1 MAMCYPDST
10 DWSCVGT
17 PEEIAALDP
26 VKKARAE
33 ALAWGSI
40 ARLSG
45 FRVSTCPVVLR
56 PCRVRC
62 APEGYMTAPVNA
74 WGDSF
79 TPYIENG
86 RWFNACGCRRD
97 QCGCGVIRE
106 LILPEQEVSGP
117 VVVTINGAV
126 LDPSAYRV
134 DNGNR
139 LVRQDGQDWPMC
151 QDMNLPLFAPPV
163 VEPASIVWPS
173 GERIDLTRVGDT
185 ITAHVYPNGVTEF
198 NSSPRPI
205 PAGFIPRQE
214 GQFTLHAR
222 DNYAAIINQVDG
234 AATIVLGGIDVPP
247 YLEGEVSWLAAPLE
261 PVAQDGTFS
270 VSYYVGVGPDDLLN
284 YAAGLLA
291 GEWYKACDGR
301 DCQLPNTVT
310 QVVRQGVTFTIPS
323 FDSGTS
329 GMREVDNIIAIYN
342 PHHLKT
348 PSRVLSVDSI
358 RGRKRTA

>member
-10 DWSCVGT
+10 DWSCVGDA
-17 PEEIAALDP
+17 EEIAQLDP
-26 VKKARAE
+26 VKKTRAE
-33 ALAWGSI
+33 MLAWGSI

-62 APEGYMTAPVNA
+62 APEGYMAAPAMA
-74 WGDSF
+74 WGDGF

-97 QCGCGVIRE
+97 ACGCGVIRE
-106 LILPEQEVSGP
+106 LVLPDMEVSGP
-117 VVVTINGAV
+117 VVVTIDGAI
-126 LDPSAYRV
+126 LDPSAYRI

-139 LVRQDGQDWPMC
+139 LVRMDGQDWPLC
-151 QDMNLPLFAPPV
+151 QDMNLPD
-163 VEPASIVWPS
+163 
-173 GERIDLTRVGDT
+173 GE
-185 ITAHVYPNGVTEF
+185 E
-198 NSSPRPI
+198 
-205 PAGFIPRQE
+205 
-214 GQFTLHAR
+214 
-222 DNYAAIINQVDG
+222 
-234 AATIVLGGIDVPP
+234 
-247 YLEGEVSWLAAPLE
+247 
-261 PVAQDGTFS
+261 GTFS

-291 GEWYKACDGR
+291 GEWYKACNGQA
-301 DCQLPNTVT
+301 CQLPNTAT
-310 QVVRQGVTFTIPS
+310 QVVRQGVTFNIPT

-329 GMREVDNIIAIYN
+329 GIREVDNIIAIYN

-348 PSRVLSVDSI
+348 PSRVVSVDSI